1 VLEKLLEDV
10 SYDAPERRDPVI
22 VDAAYVRTKL
32 QDIVKN
38 ADLSSYIL

>member
-1 VLEKLLEDV
+1 V
-10 SYDAPERRDPVI
+10 SYDAPEKHDPV
-22 VDAAYVRTKL
+22 VVNAEYVRAKL